1 MIRRYYLKI
10 VSSILGALGGYI
22 LLHPYAMLVYA
33 LIHLHEESNFHLHW
47 ENLAEKTFTAFH
59 PMMLPMA
66 IPFAVFGGV
75 IGLLVGIL
83 IDRDRKLVAVEH
95 EGREKKIALDTL
107 KQVMVTLA
115 HHLLNANM
123 IIGGKVRHCRKAT
136 SDEDIRAALGV
147 IEEQGRKID
156 AVVSALRESTEIR
169 IARYT
174 TDDRVQ
180 MIDISRE
187 IEDRLN
193 QAKKSNPR

>member
-1 MIRRYYLKI
+1 MIKRYYLQI
-10 VSSILGALGGYI
+10 VSSLLGALGGYI

-33 LIHLHEESNFHLHW
+33 LVHLHEENSFHFHW
-47 ENLAEKTFTAFH
+47 EDLTEKAFTAFH

-83 IDRDRKLVAVEH
+83 VDRNRKLVAVEH
-95 EGREKKIALDTL
+95 EGREKRIALDTL

-136 SDEDIRAALGV
+136 SDEDILAALGI

-174 TDDRVQ
+174 ADDKVQ
-180 MIDISRE
+180 MIDISKE
-187 IEDRLN
+187 IEERLN
-193 QAKKSNPR
+193 RARKSPPD

>member
-1 MIRRYYLKI
+1 MIKRYRLQI
-10 VSSILGALGGYI
+10 ISSLLGALGGYL
-22 LLHPYAMLVYA
+22 LLHPYVMLVYA
-33 LIHLHEESNFHLHW
+33 LVHFHEANSFHFHW
-47 ENLAEKTFTAFH
+47 KDLAEKAFTVFH

-66 IPFAVFGGV
+66 APFAIFGAV

-83 IDRDRKLVAVEH
+83 MDRNRQLVAAEH
-95 EGREKKIALDTL
+95 EGREKRIALDTL

-123 IIGGKVRHCRKAT
+123 IIGGKVRHCRKAI
-136 SDEDIRAALGV
+136 SDGDILAALGV

-174 TDDRVQ
+174 TDDKVQ
-180 MIDISRE
+180 MIDISKE

-193 QAKKSNPR
+193 RAKKSPSD